1 MARLLTDH
9 DPGHIHALLGSIA
22 LLHFLYRTLLVFT
35 FGDAFPA
42 PAADDA
48 HSTRR
53 RLWLDMFLVLVH
65 SLLPMASLLLPLPE
79 KRNFKSPMIWPE
91 FRLHSLVFAS
101 RHVLATLFWLVVR
114 HYYQHTTNESRTTRA
129 TTEGL
134 FSMSLWQFAAM
145 LLLVQATMFAA
156 STVTNTLGCA
166 ENRTTNAMPYDP
178 CVPEVQKVRAKRLY
192 TYAQFQAAALV
203 FASAPL
209 LMTLVR
215 KGKCSA
221 STYHCVYTW
230 SLILP
235 FLILLRIS
243 DSTTH
248 DWAQAVVSGGNRNA
262 AVVTGSL
269 ALWLRTGPLQLPK
282 HLVWLVAPGTT
293 IVLVRCLP
301 LAVTASYFVV
311 PLCIIFVVGASNLFI
326 PSIMHRPYSNG
337 IALAMFGLHFANE
350 LA

>member
-1 MARLLTDH
+1 
-9 DPGHIHALLGSIA
+9 
-22 LLHFLYRTLLVFT
+22 
-35 FGDAFPA
+35 
-42 PAADDA
+42 
-48 HSTRR
+48 
-53 RLWLDMFLVLVH
+53 
-65 SLLPMASLLLPLPE
+65 
-79 KRNFKSPMIWPE
+79 
-91 FRLHSLVFAS
+91 
-101 RHVLATLFWLVVR
+101 
-114 HYYQHTTNESRTTRA
+114 
-129 TTEGL
+129 
-134 FSMSLWQFAAM
+134 M

-203 FASAPL
+203 FAGDPTVAFFALTGIQSAPL

-262 AVVTGSL
+262 TVVTGSL

-282 HLVWLVAPGTT
+282 HLVWLLAPGTT